1 MAEEVK
7 QNTPE
12 NTAQEILAENSTEQP
27 QEVAAT
33 TEEQPAV
40 TETPDVSTIVNKTLQ
55 DFMGKEQGRLA
66 QVSGQKIAAV
76 EKSLDSKLEQLNQR
90 LEPLM
95 QMANAQERER
105 LLNLDNEQL
114 AEMVIKQRS
123 QPATAQPEPVQQEQ
137 QVDPNINALASAT
150 QDLITQ
156 NGLNMNIED
165 SRLWE
170 GYTQGMSLLQSI
182 DLARKNIEK
191 VKGVQPQQTQQSAAA
206 TPTPATPSTQGA
218 PQKSVKTIS
227 SLSDAAQLFADG
239 NINSTQYREAKK
251 QIRNS
256 GSATL

>member
-7 QNTPE
+7 QNSPE
-12 NTAQEILAENSTEQP
+12 ATAQQILADNSKEQP
-27 QEVAAT
+27 QETVAT
-33 TEEQPAV
+33 PEQPAT
-40 TETPDVSTIVNKTLQ
+40 TETPDVSSLVDKRLQ
-55 DFMGKEQGRLA
+55 DFIGKEQGRLA
-66 QVSGQKIAAV
+66 QVSGQKIAEV
-76 EKSLDSKLEQLNQR
+76 KESFDSKLEQLNQR

-123 QPATAQPEPVQQEQ
+123 QPATAQQPAKQEQ

-150 QDLITQ
+150 QDLLNQ
-156 NGLNMNIED
+156 NGLDMKIED
-165 SRLWE
+165 SRLWD

-191 VKGVQPQQTQQSAAA
+191 VKGIQPQQTQQPAAT

>member
-123 QPATAQPEPVQQEQ
+123 QPATAQQPVQQEQ
-137 QVDPNINALASAT
+137 PVDPNINALATAT
-150 QDLITQ
+150 QDLLNQ
-156 NGLNMNIED
+156 NGLDMKIED

-170 GYTQGMSLLQSI
+170 GYQQGMSLLQSI

-239 NINSTQYREAKK
+239 NINSGQYRDAKK

>member
-12 NTAQEILAENSTEQP
+12 NTAQQVLAENSTEKP

-40 TETPDVSTIVNKTLQ
+40 TETPDVTSIVNKTLQ

-95 QMANAQERER
+95 QMASAQERER

-114 AEMVIKQRS
+114 AEMVLKQRS
-123 QPATAQPEPVQQEQ
+123 QPATAQPQPAQQEQ

-150 QDLITQ
+150 QDLLNQ
-156 NGLNMNIED
+156 NGLDMKIED
-165 SRLWE
+165 SPNDSIGNFRL
-170 GYTQGMSLLQSI
+170 
-182 DLARKNIEK
+182 
-191 VKGVQPQQTQQSAAA
+191 
-206 TPTPATPSTQGA
+206 
-218 PQKSVKTIS
+218 
-227 SLSDAAQLFADG
+227 
-239 NINSTQYREAKK
+239 
-251 QIRNS
+251 
-256 GSATL
+256 

>member
-191 VKGVQPQQTQQSAAA
+191 VKGVQPQQTQQPASA

-239 NINSTQYREAKK
+239 NINSSQYRDAKK

>member
-1 MAEEVK
+1 
-7 QNTPE
+7 
-12 NTAQEILAENSTEQP
+12 
-27 QEVAAT
+27 
-33 TEEQPAV
+33 
-40 TETPDVSTIVNKTLQ
+40 
-55 DFMGKEQGRLA
+55 
-66 QVSGQKIAAV
+66 
-76 EKSLDSKLEQLNQR
+76 
-90 LEPLM
+90 M

-137 QVDPNINALASAT
+137 QVDPNINALATAT
-150 QDLITQ
+150 QDLINQ
-156 NGLNMNIED
+156 NGLDMKIED
-165 SRLWE
+165 SRLWD

-239 NINSTQYREAKK
+239 NINSGQYRDAKK

>member
-7 QNTPE
+7 QNSPE
-12 NTAQEILAENSTEQP
+12 ATAQQILADNSKEQP
-27 QEVAAT
+27 QETVAT
-33 TEEQPAV
+33 PEQPV
-40 TETPDVSTIVNKTLQ
+40 TTETPDVSSLVDKRLQ
-55 DFMGKEQGRLA
+55 DFIGKEQGRLA
-66 QVSGQKIAAV
+66 QVSGQKIAEV
-76 EKSLDSKLEQLNQR
+76 KESFDSKLEQLNQR

-123 QPATAQPEPVQQEQ
+123 QPATAQQPAKQEQ

-150 QDLITQ
+150 QDLLNQ
-156 NGLNMNIED
+156 NGLDMKIED
-165 SRLWE
+165 SRLWD

-191 VKGVQPQQTQQSAAA
+191 VKGIQPQQTQQPAAT

>member
-1 MAEEVK
+1 
-7 QNTPE
+7 
-12 NTAQEILAENSTEQP
+12 
-27 QEVAAT
+27 
-33 TEEQPAV
+33 
-40 TETPDVSTIVNKTLQ
+40 
-55 DFMGKEQGRLA
+55 
-66 QVSGQKIAAV
+66 
-76 EKSLDSKLEQLNQR
+76 LNQR

-95 QMANAQERER
+95 QMASAQERER

-123 QPATAQPEPVQQEQ
+123 QPATAQQPAKQEQ

-150 QDLITQ
+150 QDLLNQ
-156 NGLNMNIED
+156 NGLDMKIED
-165 SRLWE
+165 SRLWD

-191 VKGVQPQQTQQSAAA
+191 VKGIQPQQTQQPAAT

-239 NINSTQYREAKK
+239 NINSTQYRDAKK
-251 QIRNS
+251 QIRSS

>member
-12 NTAQEILAENSTEQP
+12 ATAQQILAENSTEQP

-40 TETPDVSTIVNKTLQ
+40 TETPDVSSIVNKTLQ

-123 QPATAQPEPVQQEQ
+123 QPATAQQPVQQEQ
-137 QVDPNINALASAT
+137 PVDPNINALATAT
-150 QDLITQ
+150 QDLINQ
-156 NGLNMNIED
+156 NGLDMKIED
-165 SRLWE
+165 SRLWD
-170 GYTQGMSLLQSI
+170 GYQQGMSLLQSI

-191 VKGVQPQQTQQSAAA
+191 VKGVQPEQTQQPVAA
-206 TPTPATPSTQGA
+206 TPPPATPSTQGA

-251 QIRNS
+251 QIRSS

>member
-191 VKGVQPQQTQQSAAA
+191 VKGVQPQQTQQSASA

-239 NINSTQYREAKK
+239 NINSGQYRDAKK

>member
-7 QNTPE
+7 QNSPE
-12 NTAQEILAENSTEQP
+12 ATAQQILADNSKEQP
-27 QEVAAT
+27 QETVAT
-33 TEEQPAV
+33 PEQPAT
-40 TETPDVSTIVNKTLQ
+40 TETPDVSSLVDKRLQ
-55 DFMGKEQGRLA
+55 DFIGKEQGRLA
-66 QVSGQKIAAV
+66 QVSGQKIAEV
-76 EKSLDSKLEQLNQR
+76 KESFDSKLEQLNQR

-123 QPATAQPEPVQQEQ
+123 QPATAQQPAKQEQ

-150 QDLITQ
+150 QDLLNQ
-156 NGLNMNIED
+156 NGLDMKIED
-165 SRLWE
+165 SRLWD

-182 DLARKNIEK
+182 DLARKNIDK
-191 VKGVQPQQTQQSAAA
+191 MKGSQPQQTQQPAAT

-251 QIRNS
+251 QIRSS